1 MRSNACRIFWISA
14 APLLHLSAAF
24 AQAESAP
31 APGAQSIERVE
42 VRELRDPALMPYK
55 DAYEM
60 LSKFQQSGK
69 YPLVDLKI
77 SVASS
82 NKAITPASIKLTL
95 VGDTLN
101 IPIPLAADGRVQ
113 VPLLP
118 EALRDNAEIVSNQP
132 KKSLSAHIE
141 FIHRLPP
148 GQRYVYRDV
157 MAALPQA
164 QSALR
169 EFVPWYLRWLAP
181 SFGAAE
187 FRFAE
192 GVKATA
198 TLQNENGTV
207 AEKIQADER
216 GRIRI
221 RMQKDWLAGDMQ
233 IVLSDPPLEIT
244 PAVGTEAPKRSN
256 DSTGG

>member
-1 MRSNACRIFWISA
+1 MRLIACWLFGISA
-14 APLLHLSAAF
+14 ASLLHLPAAF
-24 AQAESAP
+24 AEADTAP
-31 APGAQSIERVE
+31 AVGAQSVERVE

-77 SVASS
+77 SVTSS
-82 NKAITPASIKLTL
+82 NKAVKPTAINLTL
-95 VGDTLN
+95 VGDTMN
-101 IPIPLAADGRVQ
+101 VPIPLAADGRVQ

-132 KKSLSAHIE
+132 KKSLAAHIE
-141 FIHRLPP
+141 FIHRLPNS
-148 GQRYVYRDV
+148 RSYIYRDV

-164 QSALR
+164 ESALR

-198 TLQNENGTV
+198 TLHNGTRV
-207 AEKIQADER
+207 EKIQADER

-221 RMQKDWLAGDMQ
+221 RLQKDWLAGDTQ
-233 IVLSDPPLEIT
+233 IALSDTPLEIT
-244 PAVGTEAPKRSN
+244 PAVGTEAVKSN
-256 DSTGG
+256 NESPGG